1 MFASGE
7 LLLVL
12 NEDMLT
18 KALKSYT
25 EKIEELGKSSKEL
38 EESNHA
44 AIKSIEDKYGSDLS
58 MYESEYL
65 EQVSSML
72 EEYGS
77 ILYTSEYI
85 VDYLDKYPNL
95 PILRN
100 PVFSV
105 MQVWFDDAEKT
116 MLESIL
122 KELQGKDTD
131 LLYKIEDISAK
142 ELKEASKKN

>member
-1 MFASGE
+1 
-7 LLLVL
+7 
-12 NEDMLT
+12 
-18 KALKSYT
+18 
-25 EKIEELGKSSKEL
+25 
-38 EESNHA
+38 
-44 AIKSIEDKYGSDLS
+44 
-58 MYESEYL
+58 
-65 EQVSSML
+65 
-72 EEYGS
+72 
-77 ILYTSEYI
+77 
-85 VDYLDKYPNL
+85 LDKYPNL